1 MTIAGTRHKTIDT
14 INTVSISESSIIH
27 WMLDT
32 MLMATTDSRITQIG
46 TLSVFLE
53 EGRWLSLE
61 RIAKNKWFTCFTYML
76 WQIKM
81 YRSNE
86 IAIAVYALQLKAT
99 CTVMIFLDTFQI
111 YVPYDQKI

>member
-14 INTVSISESSIIH
+14 IILVTKSNPTIH
-27 WMLDT
+27 WMLDI
-32 MLMATTDSRITQIG
+32 MLMATTDKRIAQIG

-61 RIAKNKWFTCFTYML
+61 RIAKNKWFTCFTYIL

-86 IAIAVYALQLKAT
+86 IAIAVHALQLKAT
-99 CTVMIFLDTFQI
+99 CDKF
-111 YVPYDQKI
+111 